1 MGNEIFGHSF
11 TNSSDPNW
19 VPEPGTRGT
28 FSILSVCL
36 VTLGLCV
43 WTAIHL
49 NVPEHNEPGWKQL
62 LRKIGWLML
71 SLLSPEIIA
80 YTAYQQYVQ
89 ARSLVN
95 IMNKHDS
102 DSSYGL
108 DLLFGRDSFC
118 ESDSLC
124 HDDSPPRR
132 KGITDIM
139 TCWLPC
145 LSRRRGKDE
154 EDPPSTTV
162 HTIEKWTMVH
172 GFLAAMGGIAI
183 EIGDNDPEVDVAD
196 RIANF
201 LPAQNVTKI
210 QWERKRLIINKSQR
224 QRTQLTLTPKGLQF
238 LKEHGHEKL
247 IPELSENRIKDKS
260 KGSAFAKT
268 LVCIQASW
276 FCVQCLTRFAQGLAI
291 SLLELNTLGHAICT
305 LFIYALWWDKPL
317 DIVEPETVLIRPSMK
332 WEELEKAK
340 LIATMCSRSR
350 LDKKAAESD
359 HLHFDGEM
367 FAFPVHCST
376 KDGSGYYV
384 DLSRQ
389 PLRETRYKL
398 KIWNKIPKRRKRYE
412 VYGAG
417 LITIDNHGYGYDDG
431 IRLGPFFAMIFHGGI
446 NANVPR
452 LYLTVKQ
459 SSALLGMVRS
469 RPQEEH
475 VFTLGSGSGG
485 EGVWDGVKLTGQSIR
500 DSTKK
505 GPFSAFRSPDSSP
518 YSTST
523 NEMTRIVIQYSD
535 IIRWQLALKYAQSH
549 RTILAQHMYIDGLKD
564 TFTDRVR
571 NLPRFQDY
579 ENYFELFIGFGFV
592 ALIYGGLHCVAW
604 NAPFTTSVERILWRI
619 SSITI
624 AATGILVACVF
635 SWTKFPPFWQKPIG
649 TVFDIL
655 SVLESM
661 NYYYD
666 IYHWCSGCKVSHGLL
681 AFFLQQPSYENNK
694 LVRILCHM
702 AVWLVHSPGFLL
714 IGLITFLIYLF
725 KALLDIFTILFMVLY
740 VLARMYLVVI
750 SFINLAHLPD
760 SAYQLPQWSRYVP
773 HIG

>member
-11 TNSSDPNW
+11 TNSSNPKW

-49 NVPEHNEPGWKQL
+49 NVPEHGEPGWKQL
-62 LRKIGWLML
+62 MRKIGWLML
-71 SLLSPEIIA
+71 SLLSPEIVA

-89 ARSLVN
+89 AISLVN
-95 IMNKHDS
+95 TMNK
-102 DSSYGL
+102 
-108 DLLFGRDSFC
+108 R
-118 ESDSLC
+118 
-124 HDDSPPRR
+124 SPFHR
-132 KGITDIM
+132 KGFTDILLS
-139 TCWLPC
+139 WLPC
-145 LSRRRGKDE
+145 LSRRRQGDE
-154 EDPPSTTV
+154 EDSSTTTV
-162 HTIEKWTMVH
+162 HTVEKWTMVH
-172 GFLAAMGGIAI
+172 GFLALMGGLAI
-183 EIGDNDPEVDVAD
+183 EIRDNDPEINDAD

-201 LPAQNVTKI
+201 LPTQNITKV
-210 QWERKRLIINKSQR
+210 QWERKRLAIKKSQR

-238 LKEHGHEKL
+238 LKKHGHEKL
-247 IPELSENRIKDKS
+247 IPDLSENRIKDKS

-317 DIVEPETVLIRPSMK
+317 DIVEPETVLIHPSTK
-332 WEELEKAK
+332 EEELEKAK
-340 LIATMCSRSR
+340 LIAAMCSGSK
-350 LDKKAAESD
+350 LDKKAAEWD

-367 FAFPVHCST
+367 FAFPVHCGT
-376 KDGSGYYV
+376 KDRSGCYV
-384 DLSRQ
+384 DLSGR

-398 KIWNKIPKRRKRYE
+398 NIWNKIPKRRKRYE
-412 VYGAG
+412 ISGTG
-417 LITIDNHGYGYDDG
+417 LISIDINGYGYDDR
-431 IRLGPFFAMIFHGGI
+431 ISLGLFFSMILHGGI

-452 LYLTVKQ
+452 LYLSVKQ
-459 SSALLGMVRS
+459 SSTLLEVVRS

-475 VFTLGSGSGG
+475 VFTVGSGSGW
-485 EGVWDGVKLTGQSIR
+485 EGDWDGVKLIGQSIQ
-500 DSTKK
+500 DSSKK

-518 YSTST
+518 TSTST
-523 NEMTRIVIQYSD
+523 TEMPCIAIQYSD
-535 IIRWQLALKYAQSH
+535 IIRWQLTLEHATH
-549 RTILAQHMYIDGLKD
+549 RHLIPPKD

-604 NAPFTTSVERILWRI
+604 NAPFTSSVERILWRI

-635 SWTKFPPFWQKPIG
+635 SWTIVPPFWQKP
-649 TVFDIL
+649 VDMVVDIL
-655 SVLESM
+655 YLLQDIDC
-661 NYYYD
+661 YD
-666 IYHWCSGCKVSHGLL
+666 IYRWCSGCKISHGLHD
-681 AFFLQQPSYENNK
+681 FFWRQPSYKNNK
-694 LVRILCHM
+694 LVRILCNM
-702 AVWLVHSPGFLL
+702 TVWLVHSPGFLL
-714 IGLITFLIYLF
+714 IGLITFLVYIF
-725 KALLDIFTILFMVLY
+725 KVLLDIFTVLFMVLY
-740 VLARMYLVVI
+740 VLARIYLVLI